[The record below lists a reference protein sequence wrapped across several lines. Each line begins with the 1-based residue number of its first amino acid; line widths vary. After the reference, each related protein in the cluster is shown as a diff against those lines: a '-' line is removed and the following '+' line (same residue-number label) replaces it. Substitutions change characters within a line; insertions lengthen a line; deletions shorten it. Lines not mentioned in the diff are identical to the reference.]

1 MKTQYIILLFA
12 LFCIGHISAQDKI
25 QTDGQIP
32 ILGWY
37 SIPPHETTVARYTE
51 MKDAGF
57 SLSFTFFGSADHVQ
71 MALDTAEA
79 VGMKI
84 VIRCPELRSDPENT
98 VLRFMDHPALA
109 GYYLDDEPSM
119 SEFAGLGE
127 WAKRIQAVDS
137 VHFCYV
143 NLYPNSTPS
152 FRLGTSDY
160 KLYVKNFYETVPQQI
175 YSYDHYPF
183 TGDSLG
189 KFSELYYDN
198 LEFFSDEAKKAG
210 KPFWAFAM
218 ATAIY
223 GTFPIPTTAALRLQM
238 FSSLAYGA
246 QGLQYFTYWTPPCG
260 DDECFHDGPIYN
272 GERTPV
278 YYKVQQVSK
287 EIQGLSGVFLGSGVV
302 SVRHTGSIPQG
313 TTRLTELPEQIKVL
327 EISGQGAVVSVLERD
342 SLAFLAVVN
351 RDFRNSMD
359 LTIKGDS
366 SVRRVLKDG
375 TLVPAEIKHIRT
387 IAVEPGDIAVF
398 AWPKGDSIRFKPLKG
413 QLIHLTLDYDLKD
426 VSGNG
431 INGIDVGTE
440 AAAFVDD
447 PNRYRVANFTENSY
461 VAFPDTS
468 ALHFGTE
475 DFSFAVWVKFPAV
488 GGTPVI
494 LSNKDFSSA
503 TGAGFSL
510 YLDHADTPGSKQW
523 GVSFADGSGNTLK
536 WEASDHGGASIADDQ
551 WHFIAVSFE
560 RNGMMTVNLDGEL
573 MDGAM
578 DMSVCPGSAYEAG
591 HAYPLTLLQDR
602 TGANPD
608 KVSGNVDDFRLW
620 GRALTEEEMSTVY
633 VSDTTG
639 KDRELVYL
647 PLDSDLKDASG
658 NGYDATDAGTVAT
671 TFVSDPDRGQVAY
684 FDRLSHAALPKVD
697 DLRLGT
703 RDFSFSL
710 WIKCSA
716 APYTPVIVSNKDLG
730 ALGATRKKGFAF
742 FTNESNKSSGD
753 RWSVN
758 FANGETEEGGSG
770 EAIRWNAK
778 DNNIP
783 TIADDKWHFVAISFD
798 RDKTMDIYLDGE
810 LQPGSL
816 DIGVMANGMA
826 HDDVNDYPIMLM
838 QDGSGKF
845 WMDIPASMDEFRFW
859 GRPLKP
865 SEVRSLYNNEL
876 VTSTEEVLQ
885 KGESALEMRVYPNP
899 ASSVVTVTF
908 NSKRFG
914 DAKVMIY
921 NTLGTLV
928 NEIPVT
934 AEQGINRTTFDVNEW
949 VTGIY
954 LVRIVNGEK
963 SETIQM
969 VVSK

>member
-1 MKTQYIILLFA
+1 MKNLSIILFLSFV
-12 LFCIGHISAQDKI
+12 LTGINVHAQDTLK
-25 QTDGQIP
+25 TEGQIP
-32 ILGWY
+32 ILGWNE
-37 SIPPHETTVARYTE
+37 SPPPENTVDRFVE
-51 MKDAGF
+51 MKEAGF
-57 SLSFTFFGSADHVQ
+57 SYNFTRSYYDISSATNL
-71 MALDTAEA
+71 LDTAEMA
-79 VGMKI
+79 GIKLFVW
-84 VIRCPELRSDPENT
+84 CPESESDLENT
-98 VLRFMDHPALA
+98 VRSVMNHPALA
-109 GYYLDDEPSM
+109 GYYLRDEPPM
-119 SEFAGLGE
+119 SDFAALGE
-127 WAKRIQAVDS
+127 LAKRIQALDS
-137 VHFCYV
+137 VHPCYV
-143 NLYPNSTPS
+143 NLHPNYAQSS
-152 FRLGTSDY
+152 HLGTSS
-160 KLYVKNFYETVPQQI
+160 YETYVNTFMNTVDLQF
-175 YSYDHYPF
+175 YSFDHYPILAV
-183 TGDSLG
+183 DSVRYLRP
-189 KFSELYYDN
+189 EWYEN
-198 LEFFSDEAKKAG
+198 LKIFSDEAKKAG
-210 KPFWAFAM
+210 KPFWAFAL
-218 ATAIY
+218 TTSHWSY
-223 GTFPIPTTAALRLQM
+223 PVPTVADLRLQM
-238 FSSLAYGA
+238 FSNLAYGA
-246 QGLQYFTYWTPPCG
+246 QGLQYFTYWTTYLP
-260 DDECFHDGPIYN
+260 FYNGPIDIN
-272 GERTPV
+272 GNRSVV
-278 YYKVQQVSK
+278 YYRVKQVNE

-313 TTRLTELPEQIKVL
+313 TTRLAELPEQVNVL
-327 EISGQGAVVSVLERD
+327 ETSGQGAVVSVLERD

-387 IAVEPGDIAVF
+387 IAVGPGDIAVF
-398 AWPKGDSIRFKPLKG
+398 TWPKGDSIRFEPLRG
-413 QLIHLTLDYDLKD
+413 QLIHLPLDYDLKD

-431 INGIDVGTE
+431 INGIDAGTE
-440 AAAFVDD
+440 AVTFVDD
-447 PNRYRVANFTENSY
+447 PQRHRVANFTENSY

-876 VTSTEEVLQ
+876 VTATEEVLQ
-885 KGESALEMRVYPNP
+885 KGESTLEMRVYPNP
-899 ASSVVTVTF
+899 ASGLVNVDF
-908 NSKRFG
+908 NSKKAG
-914 DAKVMIY
+914 DAYVLVFS
-921 NTLGTLV
+921 NTGVLV
-928 NEIPVT
+928 KEIPHPV
-934 AEQGINRTTFDVNEW
+934 INGLNKVDFNVSGW
-949 VTGIY
+949 PTGIY
-954 LVRIVNGEK
+954 LVRVVSGAD
-963 SETIQM
+963 SESIRM
-969 VVSK
+969 VVTK

>member
-1 MKTQYIILLFA
+1 MKTNYIFLLFA
-12 LFCIGHISAQDKI
+12 FFCIGNTNAQDKI
-25 QTDGQIP
+25 QSEGEIP
-32 ILGWY
+32 ILAWLGV
-37 SIPPHETTVARYTE
+37 PQGETTVARYTE
-51 MKDAGF
+51 MKDAGITINF
-57 SLSFTFFGSADHVQ
+57 VTFGSADRVQ

-79 VGMKI
+79 VGMKL
-84 VIRCPELRSDPENT
+84 VFGCPELRSYPEST
-98 VLRFMDHPALA
+98 VRRFMNHPALA
-109 GYYLDDEPSM
+109 GYYLRDEPSM
-119 SEFAGLGE
+119 SEFADLGR

-137 VHFCYV
+137 VHYCYL
-143 NLYPNSTPS
+143 NLLPNSAGES
-152 FRLGTSDY
+152 RLGTPDY
-160 KLYVKNFYETVPQQI
+160 RFHVTSFIETVPLQF
-175 YSYDHYPF
+175 YSFDHYPF
-183 TGDSLG
+183 TGDSVG
-189 KFSELYYDN
+189 KFSGYYYDN
-198 LEFFSDEAKKAG
+198 LEIFSEETRKVG

-238 FSSLAYGA
+238 FSNLAYGA
-246 QGLQYFTYWTPPCG
+246 QGLQYFTYWTPGCG
-260 DDECFHDGPIYN
+260 AECFHDGPIYN
-272 GERTPV
+272 GERMPV
-278 YYKVQQVSK
+278 YYRVQQVSK
-287 EIQGLSGVFLGSGVV
+287 EIQGLSGVFLGSSVV
-302 SVRHTGSIPQG
+302 AVRHTGSIPQG
-313 TTRLTELPEQIKVL
+313 TKKLSELPEQIKVL
-327 EISGQGAVVSVLERD
+327 ETSGRGAVVSVLERD

-375 TLVPAEIKHIRT
+375 TLVPAEIERIRT
-387 IAVEPGDIAVF
+387 VAVGPGDIAVF
-398 AWPKGDSIRFKPLKG
+398 TWPKGDSIRFEPLKG
-413 QLIHLTLDYDLKD
+413 QLIHLPLDYNLKD

-431 INGIDVGTE
+431 INGIDAGTE
-440 AAAFVDD
+440 AVAFVDD
-447 PNRYRVANFTENSY
+447 PGRDRVASFTENSY

-494 LSNKDFSSA
+494 LSNKDFSDA

-523 GVSFADGSGNTLK
+523 GVSFADNSGNTLK
-536 WEASDHGGASIADDQ
+536 WEASDHGGASIADNQ
-551 WHFIAVSFE
+551 WHFVAVSFE
-560 RNGMMTVNLDGEL
+560 RNGMMTVNLDGEP

-602 TGANPD
+602 TGVNPD
-608 KVSGNVDDFRLW
+608 KVSGNVDDLRLW
-620 GRALTEEEMSTVY
+620 PRALTEEEMSAVY

-639 KDRELVYL
+639 KDSELVYL
-647 PLDSDLKDASG
+647 PLDSDLKDVSG
-658 NGYDATDAGTVAT
+658 NGYDATDVGTVAT
-671 TFVSDPDRGQVAY
+671 MFVSDPDRGQVAY

-716 APYTPVIVSNKDLG
+716 APYTPVIVCNKDLS

-742 FTNESNKSSGD
+742 YTNESNKSSGA

-770 EAIRWNAK
+770 EDIRWNAK
-778 DNNIP
+778 NNNVP
-783 TIADDKWHFVAISFD
+783 TIADNKWHFVAISFD

-810 LQPGSL
+810 LQPGAL
-816 DIGVMANGMA
+816 DIGLMADGMA

-859 GRPLKP
+859 GRPLKA
-865 SEVRSLYNNEL
+865 SEVKSLYNSKL
-876 VTSTEEVLQ
+876 ITSTEEVLQ
-885 KGESALEMRVYPNP
+885 KDESTLEMRVYPNP
-899 ASSVVTVTF
+899 ATTAVTVSFMSEDYEDTMVQVY
-908 NSKRFG
+908 NLIGVLIKS
-914 DAKVMIY
+914 IY
-921 NTLGTLV
+921 VDTQ
-928 NEIPVT
+928 P
-934 AEQGINRTTFDVNEW
+934 GINQEVLNAAGW
-949 VTGIY
+949 GPGVY
-954 LVRIVNGEK
+954 LVRVTQGIQ
-963 SETIQM
+963 SETQRMILTR
-969 VVSK
+969 